1 MKEPKGFQ
9 FRLSKQERQELHGL
23 LRGGLQPVR
32 TVLRALALRQ
42 LAEGQAIRKVAANVG
57 LTPKT
62 VWLTRQRYQQGGLER
77 ALYERAR
84 PGKAALLDARQRQRL
99 IALVCS
105 PPPQGRARWTVRLLA
120 EEAVKRKLVPRVGRE
135 TVRVLLESHDLKP
148 WREKNVVRGPDLGGK
163 MKATSIITAARLL
176 SVFCFLTGVLF
187 GQTAAPPETV
197 NGATAVQTDAS
208 AHPAPAAKAPP
219 SAPRRRFVPVLIS
232 VTDGSGNP
240 MMGLAKEQ
248 LTILDTNQAVQP
260 LQLLKASDI
269 PLHLG
274 IVLLSS
280 PASFSQQQAAAIDLV
295 QKAIRPNVDEAFVVT
310 ARGKKPWPSDRLD
323 WKQDPAELAKIIRGL
338 DRDAGLPDAFNF
350 EMKTDETGGD
360 ENRGRSTLQTY
371 AGSGVTVF
379 DAVYSMMNSDPR
391 PSRRVLVIFR
401 EPWSHSPGFGIRAT
415 TAVEGQLMRV
425 IGVAQEMHTTIF
437 VVGLE

>member
-148 WREKNVVRGPDLGGK
+148 WREKNVVRGP
-163 MKATSIITAARLL
+163 
-176 SVFCFLTGVLF
+176 
-187 GQTAAPPETV
+187 
-197 NGATAVQTDAS
+197 
-208 AHPAPAAKAPP
+208 
-219 SAPRRRFVPVLIS
+219 
-232 VTDGSGNP
+232 
-240 MMGLAKEQ
+240 
-248 LTILDTNQAVQP
+248 
-260 LQLLKASDI
+260 
-269 PLHLG
+269 
-274 IVLLSS
+274 
-280 PASFSQQQAAAIDLV
+280 
-295 QKAIRPNVDEAFVVT
+295 
-310 ARGKKPWPSDRLD
+310 
-323 WKQDPAELAKIIRGL
+323 
-338 DRDAGLPDAFNF
+338 
-350 EMKTDETGGD
+350 
-360 ENRGRSTLQTY
+360 
-371 AGSGVTVF
+371 
-379 DAVYSMMNSDPR
+379 
-391 PSRRVLVIFR
+391 
-401 EPWSHSPGFGIRAT
+401 
-415 TAVEGQLMRV
+415 
-425 IGVAQEMHTTIF
+425 
-437 VVGLE
+437 VG